1 MIMEKLE
8 YRPGDQYNA
17 GPCMEMPVTTVEA
30 ERWLQVYET
39 STTLEGAIFDRE
51 GNLYFTSTAGYA
63 IHKVDMKTKEHTI
76 IFHEEGIRP
85 AAVKIHKDGRLFAC
99 CLMNETIGGIL
110 AMDPDGN
117 NQEWIVK
124 GYSVDD
130 LAFDQDGGIYF
141 TDFRGDFKNPIGGV
155 YYITPD
161 FKHIEP
167 FCQNMCQ
174 PNGIAFSTDYS
185 VLWVTEF
192 QAQRLHRFDLTTN
205 RAGIPFY
212 FTGMLGPDS
221 CCVDADDNVYVAMPG
236 QGRILIFNYFGSP
249 IGQVVVPGREEGHNL
264 HTTHPMVR
272 PDHNELYIV
281 AQDKAEPTQGSWVFK
296 GPSYAVGNKNMFQ
309 FL

>member
-1 MIMEKLE
+1 MEELK
-8 YRPGDQYNA
+8 YRPGDAFNA
-17 GPCMEMPVTTVEA
+17 GPSMEMPVSTAHA
-30 ERWLQVYET
+30 EKWLQVYET

-63 IHKVDMKTKEHTI
+63 IHKVDMKTKEHRI

-110 AMDPDGN
+110 AMDPDGSH
-117 NQEWIVK
+117 QEWIVK

-130 LAFDQDGGIYF
+130 LAFDAEGGIYF
-141 TDFRGDFKNPIGGV
+141 TDFRGDFRNRIGGV

-167 FCQNMCQ
+167 FCLDMCQ

-192 QAQRLHRFDLTTN
+192 QAQRLHRFDLKQN

-212 FTGMLGPDS
+212 FTGMAGPDS
-221 CCVDADDNVYVAMPG
+221 CCVDADDNLYVAMPG

-249 IGQVVVPGREEGHNL
+249 IGQVLVPGREEGHNL

-272 PDHNELYIV
+272 PDAKELYIV
-281 AQDKAEPTQGSWVFK
+281 AQDKAEPTEGSWVFK
-296 GPSYAVGNKNMFQ
+296 GPSYAPGNKNMFQ